1 MRRDSSERSLAQ
13 LVLQR
18 NIVLRVMWR
27 ESRLGVLVVLSNGKV
42 GLFHEAA
49 QLRIS
54 TLDS

>member
-54 TLDS
+54 TLDF